1 LANRSDVWFW
11 LGAAHARQGDREQA
25 ETCWVRATRQ
35 RGDFCAMSVRAVS
48 EMTFWSAMAC
58 ECLGRKEEAA
68 ALFQSI
74 LEYAEQLERQVP
86 KIDYFAT
93 SLPAMLLFE
102 DDLEKRNRIE
112 ALYLRGQAF
121 FGLGKTAEAVR
132 CFNEVLELDRN
143 HAGAADL
150 LEQTG
155 TLRGIAGLE

>member
-1 LANRSDVWFW
+1 
-11 LGAAHARQGDREQA
+11 
-25 ETCWVRATRQ
+25 
-35 RGDFCAMSVRAVS
+35 
-48 EMTFWSAMAC
+48 MTFWSAMAC
-58 ECLGRKEEAA
+58 QCLGKIEEAT

-74 LEYAEQLERQVP
+74 LDYAEQLERQTP

-121 FGLGKTAEAVR
+121 FGLGKIAEALR
-132 CFNEVLELDRN
+132 SFNEVLELDRN

-155 TLRGIAGLE
+155 WLRGIAGLE